1 MGALTLRLIWPFWVH
16 VGSSYQQIGKSL
28 AVVVVVV
35 VEQELWMLSESLRSG
50 YDLVAGVEGVLDS
63 WDLVAEKN

>member
-1 MGALTLRLIWPFWVH
+1 MGVFTLRLFRPFCVH
-16 VGSSYQQIGKSL
+16 VDSSYQQIGKGL

-35 VEQELWMLSESLRSG
+35 VEQELWGLSKSLRSG